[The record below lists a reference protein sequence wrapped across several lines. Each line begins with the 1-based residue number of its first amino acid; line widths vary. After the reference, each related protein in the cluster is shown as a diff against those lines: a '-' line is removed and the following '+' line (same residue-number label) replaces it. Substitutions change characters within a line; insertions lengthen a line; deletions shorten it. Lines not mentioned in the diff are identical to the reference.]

1 MYFKAIVIV
10 RLSKGATCNV
20 RKTEEQTVET
30 KESCRN
36 VREREKIR
44 KTKKKKVSIEK
55 GMITMIN
62 REERKSKDIA
72 RKEKDQAKMKLEID
86 NCK

>member
-1 MYFKAIVIV
+1 M
-10 RLSKGATCNV
+10 

-36 VREREKIR
+36 VREKIR

-62 REERKSKDIA
+62 REERKSKNIA